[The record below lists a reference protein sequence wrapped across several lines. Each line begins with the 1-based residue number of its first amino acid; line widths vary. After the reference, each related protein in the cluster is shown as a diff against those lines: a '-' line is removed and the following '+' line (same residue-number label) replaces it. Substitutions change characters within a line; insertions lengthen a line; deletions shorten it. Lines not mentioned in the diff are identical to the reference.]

1 MRKVLYILIG
11 VALLLSCGG
20 KKNADETY
28 INDMEEAVTDSMP
41 LDSLHHPLPGEFEDG
56 HMPPPPPP
64 DGRHGFDPAS
74 EDDMDDNGMSRYM
87 ENNDERGWD

>member
-28 INDMEEAVTDSMP
+28 INDMEEAVSTVC
-41 LDSLHHPLPGEFEDG
+41 LSLLTLMYP
-56 HMPPPPPP
+56 
-64 DGRHGFDPAS
+64 
-74 EDDMDDNGMSRYM
+74 
-87 ENNDERGWD
+87 

>member
-28 INDMEEAVTDSMP
+28 INDMEEAVEAVTDSSVSG
-41 LDSLHHPLPGEFEDG
+41 DSTDI
-56 HMPPPPPP
+56 
-64 DGRHGFDPAS
+64 
-74 EDDMDDNGMSRYM
+74 
-87 ENNDERGWD
+87 